1 MDKLHNPKKLE
12 EFRKRIPLSDF
23 VFNGWDGILA
33 GDSYSV
39 LAVRK
44 RNTQN
49 ILSVN
54 IRNIGEVNK
63 FIADEFKKGNEARE
77 YRDKLSKKQAYDLKA
92 ALQEKL
98 FNSMTDRER
107 GQIFKN
113 K

>member
-1 MDKLHNPKKLE
+1 MIKLHNPKKLE
-12 EFRKRIPLSDF
+12 AFRERVPLNDF
-23 VFNGWDGILA
+23 VFDGWDGIPA

-44 RNTQN
+44 QGAQN

-63 FIADEFKKGNEARE
+63 FIADELKKGNEARE
-77 YRDKLSKKQAYDLKA
+77 YRDKLTKKQAYDLKES
-92 ALQEKL
+92 LQERL
-98 FNSMTDRER
+98 FNGITDRER
-107 GQIFKN
+107 GQIFK